1 MTFDDLFTQRGNAS
15 GAFNNQDL
23 KAIGISV
30 ASPEKIR
37 EWSFG
42 EVKKPET
49 INYRT
54 FKPERDGSTSFQSAF
69 LSRPQNLVQRSK
81 SPHHTRER
89 K

>member
-1 MTFDDLFTQRGNAS
+1 MTLDDLFTQRGNAS

-49 INYRT
+49 INLGEP
-54 FKPERDGSTSFQSAF
+54 FVA
-69 LSRPQNLVQRSK
+69 LCQNRMVR
-81 SPHHTRER
+81 R
-89 K
+89 

>member
-1 MTFDDLFTQRGNAS
+1 MTLDDLFTQRGNAS

-54 FKPERDGSTSFQSAF
+54 FKPERDGLFSPRFSA
-69 LSRPQNLVQRSK
+69 R
-81 SPHHTRER
+81 
-89 K
+89 